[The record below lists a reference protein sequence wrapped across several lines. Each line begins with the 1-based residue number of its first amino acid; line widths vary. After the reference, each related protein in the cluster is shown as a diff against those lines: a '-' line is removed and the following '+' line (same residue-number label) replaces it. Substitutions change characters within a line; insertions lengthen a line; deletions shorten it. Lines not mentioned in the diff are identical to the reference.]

1 MTEPSLLVSPN
12 SDKSNILLIA
22 LRYLAQRC
30 DGAEA
35 KDGAGFNKPD
45 SWLGKKLAER
55 DYLTEDE
62 TVQAFQMLPKYT
74 AQLEAGGITLPER
87 EPIIA
92 AAKQADQERGIIVY
106 NDITNL
112 LIVKFPYNQQHVA
125 KVKTI
130 DKARFNGDGEK
141 FWTVPLSSGKKLLE
155 VFPGFTITDE
165 AKDAIATWE
174 PPKFIGKIVLAE
186 KFLNIYFE
194 YDPAIV
200 ATVKAIKGAKFNDE
214 GNGLKYWTVPIDQ
227 AGVAINTLINFETGP
242 GIRER
247 IEADRLVAELQAAK
261 QSALSDQLS
270 RVVDFSLPS
279 GRTPFKHQREAV
291 DIMLKK
297 LRAILADDMGLGKSL
312 SALIAAK
319 AFNLSVIVICPA
331 SLRINWQREADFA
344 GVKIVTHSWSKIPK
358 PPGCDYVL
366 IADEAHYAQNYKSL
380 RTKAFLALALDPH
393 CMGCYP
399 LTGTPIKNGRP
410 VNLYPLL
417 KAIRHPLA
425 EDKSGYERRYCN
437 AHPTRFTQWDT
448 SGASHLDELHEK
460 LKDVMIRR
468 MKKDC
473 LDLPEKTRVIRAV
486 ELSDKAQKAYDEK
499 FEALRAEYH
508 KRMAD
513 KGQTISQAEAIVM
526 LNNVRHASSFAKVET
541 ALDLAEEVIEEGGSI
556 VLFVAFKEPG
566 ELIAKALGVPFFH
579 GELDGKK
586 RQAIVDDFQAHRT
599 SAFVGTLQ
607 AGGVGIT
614 LTAAQTVIL
623 VDRPWTPGDAIQSE
637 DRLHRIG
644 QANAVTSIWLQCGAA
659 DIEIDEILQE
669 KQERIDLV
677 LTGKRKTMRGTGSV
691 GELAQAMLPLIMEE

>member
-1 MTEPSLLVSPN
+1 MSTDPIIQSSPEF
-12 SDKSNILLIA
+12 DKSNILLEA
-22 LRYLAQRC
+22 LRFLATRC

-45 SWLGKKLAER
+45 AWLGKKLAER

-62 TVQAFQMLPKYT
+62 TLQAFQMLPKY
-74 AQLEAGGITLPER
+74 AGQLQAGGIVLPER
-87 EPIIA
+87 EKTVA
-92 AAKQADQERGIIVY
+92 AAKQADQGRGNIALL
-106 NDITNL
+106 DNL
-112 LIVKFPYNQQHVA
+112 LIVKFPYNQQHVN

-130 DKARFNGDGEK
+130 NKARFVSNGDK
-141 FWTVPLSSGKKLLE
+141 YWTVPLSSGKKILE
-155 VFPGFTITDE
+155 VFPGFKITDE
-165 AKDAIATWE
+165 AKDAIATWQ
-174 PPKFIGKIVLAE
+174 PPQFAGSI
-186 KFLNIYFE
+186 NIEDRHLVIRFE
-194 YDPAIV
+194 YDAALV
-200 ATVKAIKGAKFNDE
+200 AAVKTIKGAKFDKE
-214 GNGLKYWTVPIDQ
+214 RLYWTVPMDSAQRTVDILTTFQ
-227 AGVAINTLINFETGP
+227 VGP

-247 IEADRLVAELQAAK
+247 IEADQKLAEQQAIKDKEIAASLLQY
-261 QSALSDQLS
+261 
-270 RVVDFSLPS
+270 VDAPLPS
-279 GRTPFKHQREAV
+279 GKTLFKHQREGV
-291 DIMLKK
+291 NIMLERR
-297 LRAILADDMGLGKSL
+297 RAILADDMGLGKTL
-312 SALIAAK
+312 QALVSGQAYK
-319 AFNLSVIVICPA
+319 LPVIVICPA
-331 SLRINWQREADFA
+331 SLKINWEREAA
-344 GVKIVTHSWSKIPK
+344 GVGVSISVHSWAKIPK
-358 PPGCDYVL
+358 PPAHDYVL

-380 RTKAFLALALDPH
+380 RTKAFLVLALDPH

-425 EDKSGYERRYCN
+425 EDKSGYERRYCD

-486 ELSDKAQKAYDEK
+486 ELSDKASKTYEEK
-499 FEALRAEYH
+499 FAALRAEYH

-541 ALDLAEEVIEEGGSI
+541 AIELAEEVIEEGGSI
-556 VLFVAFKEPG
+556 VLFTAFKESG
-566 ELIAKALGVPFFH
+566 ELIARSLGVPFFH

-586 RQAIVDDFQAHRT
+586 RQAIVDDFQAGKIK
-599 SAFVGTLQ
+599 AFVGTLQ

-623 VDRPWTPGDAIQSE
+623 VDRPWTPGDASQAS

-644 QANAVTSIWLQCGAA
+644 QKNAVTDIWLQCGDT
-659 DIEIDEILQE
+659 DIAIDEILQS

-677 LTGKRKTMRGTGSV
+677 LQGKRKTMRGTGSV
-691 GELAQAMLPLIMEE
+691 GELAQGLLPHIMEE